1 MSADPR
7 STPIEPSRDGGW
19 LRDVIPFACGLVFG
33 VGLLLSGMTD
43 PAKVKGFL
51 DLTGAW
57 DPSLALVMGGAVA
70 VASVGYG
77 LARQCVRAW
86 SGDPMDWPT
95 LTRIDAP
102 LVIGGLLFGIGWGLA
117 GFCPGP
123 AVVAAG
129 AGQADA
135 ALFTA
140 AMLAG
145 MALRRYWRR

>member
-1 MSADPR
+1 
-7 STPIEPSRDGGW
+7 
-19 LRDVIPFACGLVFG
+19 
-33 VGLLLSGMTD
+33 
-43 PAKVKGFL
+43 
-51 DLTGAW
+51 
-57 DPSLALVMGGAVA
+57 
-70 VASVGYG
+70 
-77 LARQCVRAW
+77 
-86 SGDPMDWPT
+86 MDWPT